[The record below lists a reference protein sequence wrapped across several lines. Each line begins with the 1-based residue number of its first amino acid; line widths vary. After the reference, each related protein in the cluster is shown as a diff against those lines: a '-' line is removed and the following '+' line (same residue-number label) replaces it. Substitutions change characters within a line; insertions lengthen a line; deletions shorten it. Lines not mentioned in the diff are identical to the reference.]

1 VNPLSVRQLRRA
13 FCLARDG
20 AGIEKRVTLH
30 SLRHAFATH
39 LLEQHA
45 DIRVI
50 QVLLGHKK
58 ITNTMRYSQVATN
71 LLREVK
77 GPLEYLSPAP
87 DCPALARYGSSR
99 STGGVY

>member
-1 VNPLSVRQLRRA
+1 VNPLSARQLRRA

-20 AGIEKRVTLH
+20 AGINKRVTLH

-58 ITNTMRYSQVATN
+58 ITNTMRYSHVATN

-77 GPLEYLSPAP
+77 GPLEYLN
-87 DCPALARYGSSR
+87 L
-99 STGGVY
+99 